1 MPKKTEPKKRRSV
14 SKPQINKE
22 QQYTDSIE
30 EIKKQIES
38 VNTDIT
44 VDYDGLDEIVKE
56 IDKTLEPINE
66 INNEV
71 QKIEEKKIEL
81 ENLMKQD
88 ETTVNEYIEKE
99 LKDAETLKEKI
110 SKIMSSQNKQTS
122 LQDKMT
128 DLWNGCNSYF

>member
-128 DLWNGCNSYF
+128 DLWNGCISYF